1 MATIVDG
8 TAGVTFPAGGVGNP
22 AGAVVGTTDTQTLTN
37 KTLTA
42 PVIAAITNTGTL
54 TLPNTTATLLGTGG
68 MVTSGS
74 GVNKSV
80 TAATMFGFAISIT
93 PTFSSRM
100 LVCFTLAPNCTTA
113 GYLQEFQIYRGTG
126 TAPTNG
132 AALTG
137 TASSNLLTYTSTTGF
152 FPICFSTIFTNLTPG
167 TVYWFD
173 IGLSYFTT
181 GVGTISLTNTYYYAV
196 EI

>member
-100 LVCFTLAPNCTTA
+100 LVCLFYVSAKLYNGWVSTRVSNLQRDWNCTNQRCRTHRNSVK
-113 GYLQEFQIYRGTG
+113 QPTDIYKHHRVF
-126 TAPTNG
+126 
-132 AALTG
+132 
-137 TASSNLLTYTSTTGF
+137 SNLF
-152 FPICFSTIFTNLTPG
+152 FNYL
-167 TVYWFD
+167 YQ
-173 IGLSYFTT
+173 SYSRNRLL
-181 GVGTISLTNTYYYAV
+181 V
-196 EI
+196 